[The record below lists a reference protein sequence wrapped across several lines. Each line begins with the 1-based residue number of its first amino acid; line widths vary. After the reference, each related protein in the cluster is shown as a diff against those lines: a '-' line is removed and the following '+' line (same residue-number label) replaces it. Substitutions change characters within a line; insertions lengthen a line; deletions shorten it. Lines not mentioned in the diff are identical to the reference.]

1 MTTKE
6 ELLNELTINSYV
18 TLKPSSIAGIGVFAI
33 RDIPK
38 GTRTMFSKP
47 DPNERWIAIG
57 KDEVLVLPEHVQT
70 LIGNFCLFDEES
82 YFVPDHGFKKI
93 DLSLFLNHGDN
104 PNIISLN
111 DGSYFEATRDIIDG
125 EELLIDYGTIVE
137 DSE

>member
-6 ELLNELTINSYV
+6 ELLNELTQNSYV
-18 TLKPSSIAGIGVFAI
+18 TLKPSPVAGIGVFAI

-47 DPNERWIAIG
+47 DLNDRWITVG
-57 KDEVLVLPEHVQT
+57 RDEVLVLPEHVQK
-70 LIGNFCLFDEES
+70 LIGNFCLFDKDN

-93 DLSLFLNHGDN
+93 DMSLFLNHADN

-111 DGSYFEATRDIIDG
+111 DGSYFEATRDILAE